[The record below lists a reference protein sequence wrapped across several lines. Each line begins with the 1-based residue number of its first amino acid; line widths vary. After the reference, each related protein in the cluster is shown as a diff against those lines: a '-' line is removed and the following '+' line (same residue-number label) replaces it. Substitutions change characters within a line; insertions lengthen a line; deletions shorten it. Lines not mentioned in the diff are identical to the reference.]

1 MSHELRTPLNS
12 ILGFGQ
18 LLEMDGVSESQRE
31 PVHYI
36 LESGRHL
43 LELINEVLDISRI
56 EAGNLTIHPKPVAVR
71 ALLCDV
77 VAMVAPIAAERN
89 IRVETEPLET
99 ERHVLA
105 DPQRL
110 KQVLLNL
117 LSNAIKYNRD
127 GGEFRIACEQAGPR
141 LRILVRDT
149 GRGIPA
155 ERLCEV
161 FAPFARL
168 GAEPAVR
175 LLYVEDS
182 VANIKLV
189 ERILECRPSI
199 TVEATGQGRLG
210 IELARHHQP
219 DVIVL
224 DLHLPDL
231 AGEQILITFKS
242 DARTER
248 IPVIILTADA
258 SADQATR
265 LRDLGADA
273 YLTKPVDVPGFLAA
287 LDEVLLTGALVSK

>member
-1 MSHELRTPLNS
+1 MTGALAAIESTVASGDCVEL
-12 ILGFGQ
+12 
-18 LLEMDGVSESQRE
+18 D
-31 PVHYI
+31 
-36 LESGRHL
+36 
-43 LELINEVLDISRI
+43 
-56 EAGNLTIHPKPVAVR
+56 
-71 ALLCDV
+71 
-77 VAMVAPIAAERN
+77 
-89 IRVETEPLET
+89 
-99 ERHVLA
+99 
-105 DPQRL
+105 
-110 KQVLLNL
+110 
-117 LSNAIKYNRD
+117 
-127 GGEFRIACEQAGPR
+127 AGP
-141 LRILVRDT
+141 
-149 GRGIPA
+149 
-155 ERLCEV
+155 
-161 FAPFARL
+161 
-168 GAEPAVR
+168 AVG
-175 LLYVEDS
+175 LLYVEDN
-182 VANIKLV
+182 VANVKLI
-189 ERILECRPSI
+189 ERILERRPAI